1 MIAQPSSPNAEPRHT
16 PTEAKLLRR
25 YRNECIGAALVY
37 VGLLFASLRFVDRL
51 SAGPAKVAVA
61 LLPMLGVVAFSI
73 AMLRF
78 LSHLDEFQ
86 RQTTLTAAALA
97 GLVTAIVT
105 MALGFLENAGVPRV
119 SMTFVWPL
127 TFVAFGVCLPFVRRR
142 YR

>member
-1 MIAQPSSPNAEPRHT
+1 MIAQPSSPNVEPRYT
-16 PTEAKLLRR
+16 PTETKLFRR
-25 YRNECIGAALVY
+25 YRNECIGAAFVY

-51 SAGPAKVAVA
+51 SVGPAKVAVA

-86 RQTTLTAAALA
+86 RQTTLTAAAIA

-105 MALGFLENAGVPRV
+105 MALGFLENAGAPRV
-119 SMTFVWPL
+119 SMTFVWPM
-127 TFVAFGVCLPFVRRR
+127 TFVVFGVCLPFVRRR